1 MSLLLF
7 LDTSLL
13 FLFSVLYFWNIYCV
27 DVKLPYDFSKNILTS
42 NCLLFCILEIHF
54 TSFSKNLI
62 FKDICS
68 NIYNIL
74 IFLKLICVIWL
85 LMILLELLFHPC
97 IINLITHFISSQM
110 KSTKLQLLVTQYRP
124 LDQQKANGNVRCP
137 FHVRKS
143 IEREGMKRKIIQSRP
158 RPSGPSRWK
167 LLERARGNQK
177 PPWEQEL
184 TSHFCFCKQ
193 ASCYKPPALP

>member
-1 MSLLLF
+1 MPLPNEECCFYVSQSGLVRDMTQQLHDRVAHRRQELANSGGNWCNVWGWAAWLL
-7 LDTSLL
+7 
-13 FLFSVLYFWNIYCV
+13 
-27 DVKLPYDFSKNILTS
+27 P
-42 NCLLFCILEIHF
+42 F
-54 TSFSKNLI
+54 TSP
-62 FKDICS
+62 
-68 NIYNIL
+68 
-74 IFLKLICVIWL
+74 L

-158 RPSGPSRWK
+158 RPSGPSR
-167 LLERARGNQK
+167 
-177 PPWEQEL
+177 
-184 TSHFCFCKQ
+184 
-193 ASCYKPPALP
+193 